1 MSVVW
6 LTLAKRIR
14 SAGGGPG
21 FRLSGAKSLYPSR
34 TLRSGPDVAES
45 RIDRHYYIN
54 DWDINEKWRLKAVW
68 RAWIGGLVATCLAL
82 GQVKTVISCD
92 EGSKVGADTFYIL
105 PKRTRQRQ
113 FFKYE
118 RRLRENSSAE
128 KIFEYFANTRGEKGE
143 PLMSQEDVM
152 RSFCPVYPP
161 SGSKIIRS
169 GSLPGEGMGGI
180 NGNGHV
186 FDPVRSSSSALG
198 EMMKLDGQDGISL
211 HEWLLIDALISFPI
225 HDIHILF
232 RLVDTDGNG
241 VIDVEE
247 LLKLFLAVQRRSSLD
262 HTELQG
268 SHRGLLESA
277 LRNSSLVKGLIKD
290 HHKSD
295 KINTKGI
302 TIEDLEDF
310 CQRLRDDLLSLEFHY
325 YSQGA
330 ENISGE
336 NLAISLVSCA
346 DIQVIDQYLDK
357 VDGLPEKLKNVAF
370 DFEDYKTVSKVISNI
385 KDLASAALFYVKIFG
400 PIDRGVFGKLVCQIK
415 KDTGQI
421 SQSSLDILFH
431 LFSDSNGTF
440 HIDDM
445 YGVLKSHFQNRTVG
459 VSNTDIPAQ
468 ESFLACCLNCL
479 RHTAHV
485 GQLFTQI

>member
-1 MSVVW
+1 MSVHW
-6 LTLAKRIR
+6 LALAKRIR
-14 SAGGGPG
+14 STVGDTG
-21 FRLSGAKSLYPSR
+21 FRLSGVKYLYPSR
-34 TLRSGPDVAES
+34 TLRTGAAVAES

-54 DWDINEKWRLKAVW
+54 DWDINEKWRLRAVW
-68 RAWIGGLVATCLAL
+68 RAWIGLVATCLAL
-82 GQVKTVISCD
+82 GQVKTVISCNED
-92 EGSKVGADTFYIL
+92 FKVGADTFYIL
-105 PKRTRQRQ
+105 PTRTRQRQ

-143 PLMSQEDVM
+143 PLMTEEDVM

-161 SGSKIIRS
+161 SGSKVIRS
-169 GSLPGEGMGGI
+169 GSLPGEGMDGI

-186 FDPVRSSSSALG
+186 FDPVRRSSSVLG

-247 LLKLFLAVQRRSSLD
+247 LLKLFVAAQRRSSLD
-262 HTELQG
+262 HTGLQG

-277 LRNSSLVKGLIKD
+277 LQSSSLVKGLIKD
-290 HHKSD
+290 HQKSE
-295 KINTKGI
+295 KVKGI

-310 CQRLRDDLLSLEFHY
+310 CQSLRNDLLRLEFNY

-330 ENISGE
+330 ETISGE

-346 DIQVIDQYLDK
+346 DIQVIDRYLDR
-357 VDGLPEKLKNVAF
+357 VDGLPEKLKNAVF
-370 DFEDYKTVSKVISNI
+370 DFEDYRTVSKVISKI
-385 KDLASAALFYVKIFG
+385 KDLASAAVFHVKIFG

-415 KDTGQI
+415 KDTGPI

-440 HIDDM
+440 HVDDM
-445 YGVLKSHFQNRTVG
+445 YGVLKYHFQNRTVG
-459 VSNTDIPAQ
+459 VNNTDIPAQ

-479 RHTAHV
+479 RYSARSPR
-485 GQLFTQI
+485 